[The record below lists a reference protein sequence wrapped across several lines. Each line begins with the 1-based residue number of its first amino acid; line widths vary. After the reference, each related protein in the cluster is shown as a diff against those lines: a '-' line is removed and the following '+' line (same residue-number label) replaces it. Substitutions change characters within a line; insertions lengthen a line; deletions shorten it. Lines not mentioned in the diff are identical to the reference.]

1 MARYLARPVREFLDT
16 EAGGGIILL
25 GATLSALIWA
35 NSPVSGSYEQLW
47 TSELSLRVGPFE
59 FSESLRLVVN
69 DGLMAIFFF
78 VVGLEIKR
86 ELVAGELNDV
96 RRATLP
102 AICAVGGMIVP
113 ALIYLA
119 LNPSGSASSG
129 WGIPMAT
136 DIAFAVGVLALVG
149 KRCPYSLKVLLLSIA
164 IVDDIGAIIVI
175 AFFYTDHIQIEWLLA
190 AGAFFFAIVAMRTV
204 RVWWT
209 PAYVVVGV
217 ALWYA
222 MFESG
227 VHPTIAGV
235 ALGLLTPAL
244 PVDPAGIQDAVR
256 EAGNLTDDPSPAM
269 VRATTLQAKELVSV
283 TERLENLLHRWSS
296 FVIVPVFAL
305 ANAGVAISL
314 DAIGDAATSSVVL
327 GIVLGLV
334 VGKIVG
340 IGGIAWLSIRLG
352 VSALPEG
359 VGWRH
364 LIAVGAVAGIGFTV
378 ALFIVGLAF
387 GEQGIADEAKVG
399 VMLASLFAALL
410 GWALMR
416 WARE

>member
-1 MARYLARPVREFLDT
+1 
-16 EAGGGIILL
+16 
-25 GATLSALIWA
+25 
-35 NSPVSGSYEQLW
+35 
-47 TSELSLRVGPFE
+47 
-59 FSESLRLVVN
+59 
-69 DGLMAIFFF
+69 
-78 VVGLEIKR
+78 
-86 ELVAGELNDV
+86 
-96 RRATLP
+96 
-102 AICAVGGMIVP
+102 MIVP

-119 LNPSGSASSG
+119 LNPSGSATSG

-340 IGGIAWLSIRLG
+340 IGGFAWLSIRLG